1 MILRTLGLTAA
12 IVVASQ
18 TTLLFQQSKVLALP
32 GSNRLNNGESLR
44 SNEFLVSSNGL
55 YKLYLQGDGNLVAIQ
70 TSNGVPY
77 WSSGTGGT
85 YANKLVMQGDNNLVL
100 YRDNT
105 PVWLANN
112 TWGGKSGSFLEMENN
127 GRAVVYKPTSVWS
140 TNPAPGTSEPPQPP
154 PCPEI
159 QLNTEQAALRPICP
173 Q

>member
-1 MILRTLGLTAA
+1 MILKTLGLTAA

-18 TTLLFQQSKVLALP
+18 TTLLFQQSKVLAQP
-32 GSNRLNNGESLR
+32 GSNRLNNGESLK

-55 YKLYLQGDGNLVAIQ
+55 YKLYLQGDGNLVAIK

-100 YRDNT
+100 YRDST
-105 PVWLANN
+105 PVWAANN
-112 TWGGKSGSFLEMENN
+112 TWGGVFGSFLEMEND

-140 TNPAPGTSEPPQPP
+140 TNAAPGTTLPPQQP
-154 PCPEI
+154 PCTEQP
-159 QLNTEQAALRPICP
+159 LNPEQAALRPICP